1 MRLKDQ
7 TVLRLPEDLQMPSMF
22 HLAAKEFVLMA
33 NLALTR
39 RLKTTVVPIPT
50 AKVRTNA
57 LQTP

>member
-7 TVLRLPEDLQMPSMF
+7 TVLRLLEDLQMPSMV

-50 AKVRTNA
+50 AKVRTNT